1 MKFSKNNL
9 HPGNTWQVGTGDGT
23 RNYGGIFLKYGV
35 ALVAPGNPGKE
46 GESKTASYYQQHP
59 VTNNWGAILTSVR
72 KGDWIIARKGRKVI
86 LAVGEV
92 VEEYDY
98 SHFFADVEGWDL
110 QHFVKVRWHI
120 PVGGSINLDGSSL
133 GMSTLERCK
142 HPDVFAAIYHAEFED
157 NTPALPIPESY
168 KPVKVKTDHI
178 IQALTDQGIRIQ
190 DAENVGRTIER
201 IIKLAKWY
209 NHNDPGVLEA
219 EIVAFLITPLLI
231 ALGWSEQK
239 IKLEYERMDV
249 ALFPEPF
256 HSGKN
261 LSPRIILEA
270 KTFSNGLA
278 FTVDQVKFYS
288 EKFPKCELFVTTN
301 GYRYKIFEKE
311 KGELVPKG
319 YFNLLRMVDRNEVES
334 GEHGMVGSLLM
345 ISNF

>member
-1 MKFSKNNL
+1 MKLTEKDL

-23 RNYGGIFLKYGV
+23 RNYGEIFLKYGV
-35 ALVAPGNPGKE
+35 ALVGPGNPGKE
-46 GESKTASYYQQHP
+46 GGPDAAAFYQQYP
-59 VTNNWGAILTSVR
+59 QVKNWGAVLTGVR
-72 KGDWIIARKGRKVI
+72 KGDWIIARKGRSVI

-92 VEEYDY
+92 VGEYNHSD
-98 SHFFADVEGWDL
+98 FFADVEGWNL
-110 QHFVKVRWHI
+110 QHLVKVRWHI
-120 PVGGSINLDGSSL
+120 PAGGSINLNGSSL

-142 HPDVFAAIYHAEFED
+142 QPDVFAAIYHAAFED
-157 NTPALPIPESY
+157 NKPVLSVPEPY
-168 KPVKVKTDHI
+168 KPIMVSTDNI
-178 IQALTDQGIRIQ
+178 IQALIDQGIRIQ

-209 NHNDPGVLEA
+209 DHNDRGVLEA

-239 IKLEYERMDV
+239 IKLEHERIDV

-256 HSGKN
+256 RGGKN

-278 FTVDQVKFYS
+278 FTADQVRSYS
-288 EKFPKCELFVTTN
+288 EKFPECDLFVTTN

-334 GEHGMVGSLLM
+334 GEQGMVGSLLM